1 MVKSSV
7 AKRPSIIVN
16 QFAGI
21 LDAIGGTPLVK
32 LQKVVPQGCAEVYAK
47 LEFLNPTG
55 SMKDRFARA
64 VIEAAERDRR
74 LKPAGTVVEYTSGST
89 GISLALVCAAKRY
102 ALKIVFSDAFSRDK
116 RLAMEALGATILEVK
131 SDGRRTTEKL
141 IRKLVETAQ
150 QLSQHPGH
158 WYCDQLTNHDGT
170 AGYHKLGEEIW
181 DQTNGGLNAFV
192 QVVGTA
198 HSIHGVTEALWRHNK
213 DILIAA
219 VEPTESAVLSGK
231 STGSHN
237 IEGIGIGYVPPLWNP
252 KLVNEIITVSTQEAK
267 AMTRRLAKEEGLFVG
282 ISSGANIV
290 ASLKIAKRLGPAAK
304 VATIMVD
311 SGLRYLSTDL
321 FQSP

>member
-1 MVKSSV
+1 MSKNSG
-7 AKRPSIIVN
+7 AKRSSIIAN
-16 QFAGI
+16 QLAGI

-32 LQKVVPQGCAEVYAK
+32 LQKVVPHGCAEVYAK

-64 VIEAAERDRR
+64 VIEAAERDGR
-74 LKPAGTVVEYTSGST
+74 LKPGGTVVEYTSGTT
-89 GISLALVCAAKRY
+89 GISLALVCAAKKY
-102 ALKIVFSDAFSRDK
+102 PLKIVFSDAFSQEK
-116 RLAMEALGATILEVK
+116 KLTMEAFGATILEVK
-131 SDGRRTTEKL
+131 SETKRITEKL
-141 IRKLVETAQ
+141 IKEMVERARR
-150 QLSQHPGH
+150 LSQHPGH
-158 WYCDQLTNHDGT
+158 WYCDQLTNHYGT

-181 DQTNGGLNAFV
+181 HQTNGELSAFV
-192 QVVGTA
+192 QAVGTA
-198 HSIHGVTEALWRHNK
+198 HSIHGTTEALWGHNK

-237 IEGIGIGYVPPLWNP
+237 IEGIGIGYIPPLWNA

-267 AMTRRLAKEEGLFVG
+267 AMTRKLAKEEGLFVG
-282 ISSGANIV
+282 ASSGANIV
-290 ASLKIAKRLGPAAK
+290 AGLKIAKRLGPAAK